1 MCHAILWVAT
11 DSLTLLLPAISG
23 CLLPLQAKVMSG
35 LHTKLKALEQELEA
49 EETQQKAIV
58 EKKNDA
64 LAKLEAA
71 KEEREA
77 GQADYR

>member
-1 MCHAILWVAT
+1 MLQVTIAL
-11 DSLTLLLPAISG
+11 LTLLLPAVPG
-23 CLLPLQAKVMSG
+23 CLLPLQAKIMSG

-71 KEEREA
+71 KAEREA
-77 GQADYR
+77 GQVDYR

>member
-1 MCHAILWVAT
+1 MREQLRESTPEASVRKLNDAC
-11 DSLTLLLPAISG
+11 LLL
-23 CLLPLQAKVMSG
+23 LQAKVMSG

-58 EKKNDA
+58 EKKNEA